1 MQMIRS
7 GQWDAAAV
15 IEGMAPTTLRT
26 LPPPADGV
34 LYLIGDSTL
43 QAKRGR
49 QHPLGHTKRQ
59 SEYGPYMFGCEM
71 VLLIASWEHVRVP
84 IAVALIDP
92 QCRWHQNTLCR
103 HMLQDVVP
111 LSWVRQVMVIA
122 DAGCAANATMRL
134 IAEKQYDYVLAL
146 PRTRKFTNGKHL
158 RDMVQHLPKSC
169 YYRRA
174 SDKPDGRRQDY
185 WVFLRHATLH
195 NLGDVTMVLSKQRR
209 NSGPK
214 NVQSLVTNLTDVHA
228 GAVLSIDARR
238 WGIALTRKRAEE
250 RVAPGPEASDQGQRA
265 CDALG
270 RFVRCGLSALG
281 PAVWE

>member
-1 MQMIRS
+1 
-7 GQWDAAAV
+7 
-15 IEGMAPTTLRT
+15 
-26 LPPPADGV
+26 
-34 LYLIGDSTL
+34 
-43 QAKRGR
+43 
-49 QHPLGHTKRQ
+49 
-59 SEYGPYMFGCEM
+59 
-71 VLLIASWEHVRVP
+71 
-84 IAVALIDP
+84 
-92 QCRWHQNTLCR
+92 
-103 HMLQDVVP
+103 
-111 LSWVRQVMVIA
+111 
-122 DAGCAANATMRL
+122 
-134 IAEKQYDYVLAL
+134 
-146 PRTRKFTNGKHL
+146 
-158 RDMVQHLPKSC
+158 MVQHLPKSC

-250 RVAPGPEASDQGQRA
+250 RVAPVPEASDQGQRA